1 MNNPVQ
7 DYQRQEI
14 LSASPTKL
22 ISILY
27 DFAIQACYQNDTNKL
42 QNVLDQLINSL
53 NFDYELADSLYDIYE
68 YCKRQAK
75 KKEFEVPRILI
86 EDLRDTWNDHVLSSE
101 NKTPQLA
108 KNGYLV

>member
-14 LSASPTKL
+14 LNASPAKL

-27 DFAIQACYQNDTNKL
+27 DFAVQACYQNDNDKL
-42 QNVLDQLINSL
+42 QNVLDQLIKSL

-68 YCKRQAK
+68 YCKRQGK
-75 KKEFEVPRILI
+75 KREFEVPRILI
-86 EDLRDTWNDHVLSSE
+86 EDLRDTWNESVLNSE
-101 NKTPQLA
+101 NKVPQLE

>member
-1 MNNPVQ
+1 MTNPIH

-27 DFAIQACYQNDTNKL
+27 DFAIQACYQEDDEWL
-42 QNVLDQLINSL
+42 QKVLDQLIRAL
-53 NFDYELADSLYDIYE
+53 NFEYELAESLYDIYE
-68 YCKRQAK
+68 YCKRQGRK
-75 KKEFEVPRILI
+75 GEFEVVRVLI
-86 EDLRDTWNDHVLSSE
+86 EDIRDTWNEHVVKSE
-101 NKTPQLA
+101 DKVPQLV